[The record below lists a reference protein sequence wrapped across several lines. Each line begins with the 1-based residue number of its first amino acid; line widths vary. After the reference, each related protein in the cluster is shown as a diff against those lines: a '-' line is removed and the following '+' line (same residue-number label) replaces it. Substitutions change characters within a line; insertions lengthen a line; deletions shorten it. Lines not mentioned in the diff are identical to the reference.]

1 PGSSIMPGKV
11 NPVIPEMVLQ
21 VAGQVMGNGSAIM
34 YGGQAGNFDLN
45 VMLPLIAYNLLQS
58 IQLLST
64 SSTIFSDKCI
74 KGISANPEKCASYL
88 EQSLS
93 LVTALVDEIGYDKA
107 AAIAKE
113 AHRTGKSIREV
124 AKEIEVL
131 PHQKIDEILDRMIAG
146 E

>member
-1 PGSSIMPGKV
+1 MPGKV

-21 VAGQVMGNGSAIM
+21 VSGQVIGNDSAIM
-34 YGGQAGNFDLN
+34 YGGQAGNFELN

-64 SSTIFSDKCI
+64 SSLIFSEKCV
-74 KGISANPEKCASYL
+74 KGISVNTEKCASFL

-93 LVTALVDEIGYDKA
+93 LVTALVPLIGYDKA

-113 AHRTGKSIREV
+113 AYQTGESIREV
-124 AKEIEVL
+124 AKTSEVL
-131 PHQKIDEILDRMIAG
+131 PIQEIDDILDRMLAG
-146 E
+146 K